1 MVMKA
6 KGKNVDKLP
15 DSNDSAIEHI
25 DNNNVDD
32 GIVMVLFP
40 VETWNKV
47 QEMAN
52 RIGMETGAVVSVAL
66 EMMEDE
72 MLKKEGK
79 GD

>member
-6 KGKNVDKLP
+6 KGKNVDKLL
-15 DSNDSAIEHI
+15 DSNDSVIEHI

-72 MLKKEGK
+72 MLKKRVK